1 MRKSLLELRKEC
13 HLKDQSLTC
22 ISADLTEAA
31 MSRSELCKESQYIVS
46 CIRDCME
53 QQKKY
58 TESLAK
64 NLENKQQL
72 LMQLIFEKKQ
82 VFYIYIYIFFDKLK
96 YLL

>member
-1 MRKSLLELRKEC
+1 MRKSLLELKKEC

-22 ISADLTEAA
+22 MSADLTETAL
-31 MSRSELCKESQYIVS
+31 SRSELCKESQYMLS

-58 TESLAK
+58 NETLVK

-72 LMQLIFEKKQ
+72 VMQLVFEKKY
-82 VFYIYIYIFFDKLK
+82 VYI
-96 YLL
+96 